1 MHCCPDMNQNL
12 ENRHNALIYIPK
24 FREYGIRVLN
34 GGSAFQEIQFCPWC
48 GKKLPPSLRDE
59 WFSRLEK
66 LNLEPDDPKVPKEL
80 LSDAWWKK

>member
-1 MHCCPDMNQNL
+1 MNRNL

-48 GKKLPPSLRDE
+48 GKKLLPSLRDE

-66 LNLEPDDPKVPKEL
+66 LNLDPDDPKVPKDF
-80 LSDAWWKK
+80 LSNAWWKK